1 MLFSEQSLDALMDE
15 AILAVG
21 KAADGITE
29 GNIKAE
35 PRVEKG
41 GVTSCESCDF
51 KPICRAAVIK

>member
-1 MLFSEQSLDALMDE
+1 MDE